1 MGTNLLSFRPW
12 RRSFPARLSRSS
24 SMAVVALVW
33 GTHLLHSSSHQ
44 VLQAGEGSLIPGRLG
59 GLRTSREV
67 LGSGSTHHGS
77 PSSGIFINS
86 TPSNLQRPWR
96 VRGILGVW
104 PLLLLL
110 LIPLIKSDMS
120 SEGEE
125 TSADNQEVISSLL
138 TRSALE
144 FQFTQLVFLLE
155 DYFLCFLPAC
165 LSCELRLSTNCS
177 KCVLLLGPNPI
188 HNICKV

>member
-1 MGTNLLSFRPW
+1 MD
-12 RRSFPARLSRSS
+12 
-24 SMAVVALVW
+24 
-33 GTHLLHSSSHQ
+33 
-44 VLQAGEGSLIPGRLG
+44 G
-59 GLRTSREV
+59 GLTYSVCHLIRSQCRGKGLQYLVMDLKRSPRFRLDTSWTLV
-67 LGSGSTHHGS
+67 
-77 PSSGIFINS
+77 SSGIFINS

-155 DYFLCFLPAC
+155 GYFLCFLPAC

-177 KCVLLLGPNPI
+177 TCVLLLGPNPI